1 MERVSNHIESILR
14 MYLETVSETWSLFA
28 HPHDWG
34 LAMQIPPSR
43 RHGQQNA
50 SLRID
55 ENLIHC
61 KRSLCAKCCQER
73 RKEGER
79 QRIQLYD
86 KEKVWQGPYRWNI
99 AEVVTTGICQ

>member
-55 ENLIHC
+55 DENPITVRGRC
-61 KRSLCAKCCQER
+61 VQSVARRGEKRVKGKESNCMTR
-73 RKEGER
+73 RKFSRGLIGGTL
-79 QRIQLYD
+79 QKL
-86 KEKVWQGPYRWNI
+86 
-99 AEVVTTGICQ
+99 